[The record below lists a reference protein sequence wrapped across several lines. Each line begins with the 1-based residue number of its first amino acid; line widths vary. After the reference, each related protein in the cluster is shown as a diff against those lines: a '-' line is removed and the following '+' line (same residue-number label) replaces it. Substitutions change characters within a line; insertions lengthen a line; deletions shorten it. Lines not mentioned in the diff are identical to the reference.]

1 MVWSEVREDRSLLL
15 GLKRGDKESLRLIYN
30 LYKDTLLTIAVSLVH
45 DVYAGE
51 DILHDIFVS
60 LAENSGN
67 LHVRGSLRNYLI
79 ASVVNRVRDKFRKN
93 RLQQV
98 DLKECD
104 RISPNL
110 NDPASSIVLDEES
123 QLLRG
128 ALRQLPMEQRE
139 ILVLHLNSGLK
150 FREIARIQGVPVGTI
165 QARYRYGLDKMRA
178 LLDGEKDK

>member
-15 GLKRGDKESLRLIYN
+15 GLKRGDKESLRQIYN
-30 LYKDTLLTIAVSLVH
+30 LYKDTLLTVAVSLVH

-51 DILHDIFVS
+51 DILHDVFVY
-60 LAENSGN
+60 LAENIGN

-98 DLKECD
+98 ELKECD
-104 RISPNL
+104 RISPNP
-110 NDPASSIVLDEES
+110 NDPASSVILNEES
-123 QLLRG
+123 QLIKD
-128 ALRQLPMEQRE
+128 ALHQLPLEQRE
-139 ILVLHLNSGLK
+139 TVILHLNSGLK
-150 FREIARIQGVPVGTI
+150 FKEIARIQDVPVGTI

-178 LLDGEKDK
+178 ILDGEKDK